1 MFKSCFSVSLNSSLF
16 DRSVLR
22 VTRALICSC
31 SFLYYRTLKHVPL
44 KTRQPLLSSRLLLY
58 ALYYSKYVKS
68 VSIAW
73 IDVVVSKPLSNDNHR
88 NHDVLYIQAKPV
100 EHRAYQH

>member
-44 KTRQPLLSSRLLLY
+44 KTRQPLLTSRLLCTPGITPCILDIKIRQIGFNR
-58 ALYYSKYVKS
+58 LDRRSCF
-68 VSIAW
+68 
-73 IDVVVSKPLSNDNHR
+73 
-88 NHDVLYIQAKPV
+88 
-100 EHRAYQH
+100 